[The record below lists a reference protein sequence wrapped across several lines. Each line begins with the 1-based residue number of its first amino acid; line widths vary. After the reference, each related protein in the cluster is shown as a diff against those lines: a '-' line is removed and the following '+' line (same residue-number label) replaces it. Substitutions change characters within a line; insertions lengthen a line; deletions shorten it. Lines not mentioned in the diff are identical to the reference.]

1 MRSDVDVL
9 VEVPCFKCL
18 LWNPIME
25 SHLHCNPNDCDVL
38 TEWLLKVAEDERGG
52 KHVIIAG
59 VAAETVKKRAVG
71 RR

>member
-1 MRSDVDVL
+1 MDIL

-25 SHLHCNPNDCDVL
+25 SHLHCNPNDCEVL
-38 TEWLLKVAEDERGG
+38 TQWLLKQVEDVEVG

-59 VAAETVKKRAVG
+59 VTVEMVKKPAAG
-71 RR
+71 HK